1 MKYVFSIP
9 NLFYALLL
17 PASAIATGLS
27 VPPKKGAPA
36 AASAQHRGGKQALDA
51 VPEDEGDE
59 DEDEDEEEDEEDAEE
74 DDADEDQAD
83 SSSDSDDDGAA
94 KESDGDDDEEE
105 EDDDDEQSESES
117 DDEDDRAYRFG
128 GGGRGGRGS
137 GSGRVDRRTQEQIEA
152 DAELDREL
160 QMLTTMAI
168 DARKLEER
176 RPAMQLAEAGSLA
189 GLTVMAGSD
198 KKAGSATAAVSA
210 GAGKEAAKSSID
222 HDDDDDDE
230 EDEDAKAPAGVAF
243 RLVTRRGNRP
253 QARTLMVPATSEM
266 ALRVAADEEARAR
279 EREEIKSFVVRG
291 VHRAAVADFEEDE
304 RQRRAI
310 LRYAVSVRTSFR

>member
-1 MKYVFSIP
+1 MIV
-9 NLFYALLL
+9 
-17 PASAIATGLS
+17 SAICLS

-36 AASAQHRGGKQALDA
+36 AAAQQRGGKQALDA

-59 DEDEDEEEDEEDAEE
+59 DEDDDDEDDEEDAEG
-74 DDADEDQAD
+74 DADGDQAD
-83 SSSDSDDDGAA
+83 SSSGSDDDGAA
-94 KESDGDDDEEE
+94 KESDDGEDEE
-105 EDDDDEQSESES
+105 EDDDDDQSESES

-176 RPAMQLAEAGSLA
+176 RPVMQLAEAGSLA

-198 KKAGSATAAVSA
+198 KKAGSSVTMATLAT
-210 GAGKEAAKSSID
+210 GKEAAKSSID
-222 HDDDDDDE
+222 HDEEDDDE
-230 EDEDAKAPAGVAF
+230 EDEDTKAPAGVAF

-253 QARTLMVPATSEM
+253 QARTLMVPAASEM
-266 ALRVAADEEARAR
+266 AQRVAADEEARVR